1 MILFAILWS
10 FEAGNLTSNPPEF
23 LGILIMS
30 HLGFE
35 ESISTEAKAQPVEGF
50 AGAGELF
57 AMEVDTAAAMQRFQE
72 TVWGAQLGMIGRGR

>member
-57 AMEVDTAAAMQRFQE
+57 AMEVDTAAAMQRFRRLFGE
-72 TVWGAQLGMIGRGR
+72 PNLG